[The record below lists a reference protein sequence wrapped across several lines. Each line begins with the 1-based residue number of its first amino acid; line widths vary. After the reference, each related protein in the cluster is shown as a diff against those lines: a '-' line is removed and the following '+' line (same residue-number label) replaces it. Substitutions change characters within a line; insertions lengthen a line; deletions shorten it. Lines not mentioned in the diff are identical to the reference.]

1 MDNRINLAE
10 YLSSHRVVDEKRKI
24 FYVIFKEMHRLHN
37 NGEYITKLSF
47 QSISVCFT
55 NILDIKFGYCEKIGK
70 MPLEE
75 VMKLKISNIRLLT
88 HMMMCSFL
96 DSFDYNTALLN
107 MGVLISNLD
116 SIKNCYHK
124 DDLDYFKE
132 VMENENYL
140 YYDDY
145 RNKLEGITPESNNDE
160 GAFANYFLLIMNL
173 MIVVILALGFL
184 YFGIL

>member
-1 MDNRINLAE
+1 MDNRISLAE
-10 YLSSHRVVDEKRKI
+10 YLSGYRSISEKRKV
-24 FYVIFKEMHRLHN
+24 FYATFKEMHRLHN

-47 QSISVCFT
+47 NSIAVCFT
-55 NILDIKFGYCEKIGK
+55 NNLDVKFGFYEKIGK
-70 MPLEE
+70 MSLEN

-96 DSFDYNTALLN
+96 DSFDYSMQLLDI
-107 MGVLISNLD
+107 GVLISSLD

-132 VMENENYL
+132 VMSGENYL

-145 RNKLEGITPESNNDE
+145 RNKLEGIEPEVSIDE
-160 GAFANYFLLIMNL
+160 GAFTNYFLLIMNL
-173 MIVVILALGFL
+173 VIVVIGVLGFL
-184 YFGIL
+184 YLK